1 MVCGLAASFASFIV
15 DPSSIIPSVG
25 ASGAIAGLFGMY
37 LMWFRHASLTF
48 MFIIY
53 QKKLSA
59 VWFFVIWLGINIY
72 GMIAAPDGIDYGAHI
87 GGFYRRVIDRL
98 CS

>member
-1 MVCGLAASFASFIV
+1 
-15 DPSSIIPSVG
+15 
-25 ASGAIAGLFGMY
+25 
-37 LMWFRHASLTF
+37 

-87 GGFYRRVIDRL
+87 GGFIAGLLIGFALKAKITAQNPIIELLNQPEAQLKR
-98 CS
+98 